1 MGELQEDQPPPS
13 SWHSNVEPPSVD
25 ENVKL
30 GPVTFDGS
38 AGDESIEVFGAALSI
53 VKVREAGAPWTFVA
67 RSVARARTV

>member
-1 MGELQEDQPPPS
+1 MGELHDDQPPPS

-38 AGDESIEVFGAALSI
+38 AGDESMAVLGAALSI
-53 VKVREAGAPWTFVA
+53 VNVREAGEPWTFVA